1 MENPIV
7 SIVKNKVTP
16 DENRI
21 IEMAKEAVDLI
32 GGMESIVTKG
42 DVVAIKANFF
52 APYPP
57 PVTVDRR
64 TVRAIIRMLYQA
76 GASKVILA
84 EGCSVGTKLGRNTIT
99 AEIVEELGIAEVAA
113 EEGAELLMLED
124 AERVL
129 VKVPDAKSISEIYYP
144 KALLDCDVLVDL
156 PCMKMHGM
164 TLVTLGIKNFQGL
177 LNDEQ
182 KYYAHRDDLE
192 QKLVDIFKIRK
203 PDLTFIDGITAME
216 GNGAGEHGDP
226 HPMNMFIAS
235 KDVVAADAVATACM
249 GIDDVLDVIATRIAQ
264 YDGIGCA
271 DLNKI
276 KVVGAQI
283 DEVKEKFKYP
293 EKQAVPLERMLLG
306 NFENV
311 DVRVGGACRQCWYL
325 AISMARTLSKYK
337 DEKFTLVLGADPKVA
352 NQEMID
358 TEGVVIFG
366 DCACAATGNIKDL
379 RNRML
384 IEGKGVIAAGCPPY
398 RPATAA
404 VEKYLIA
411 RGLLDEKSLE
421 IGNEKS
427 KKRTYDYYRTVDP
440 TWIPKSEK

>member
-113 EEGAELLMLED
+113 EEGAELLLLED

-203 PDLTFIDGITAME
+203 PDLTFIDGITAM
-216 GNGAGEHGDP
+216 
-226 HPMNMFIAS
+226 
-235 KDVVAADAVATACM
+235 
-249 GIDDVLDVIATRIAQ
+249 
-264 YDGIGCA
+264 
-271 DLNKI
+271 
-276 KVVGAQI
+276 
-283 DEVKEKFKYP
+283 
-293 EKQAVPLERMLLG
+293 
-306 NFENV
+306 
-311 DVRVGGACRQCWYL
+311 
-325 AISMARTLSKYK
+325 
-337 DEKFTLVLGADPKVA
+337 
-352 NQEMID
+352 
-358 TEGVVIFG
+358 
-366 DCACAATGNIKDL
+366 
-379 RNRML
+379 
-384 IEGKGVIAAGCPPY
+384 
-398 RPATAA
+398 
-404 VEKYLIA
+404 
-411 RGLLDEKSLE
+411 
-421 IGNEKS
+421 
-427 KKRTYDYYRTVDP
+427 
-440 TWIPKSEK
+440 